1 MARPKYPSDE
11 IDKTMVRFPAGMMDR
26 LKTAAAEN
34 HRSMNAEIIARL
46 EASFSPATDQGGITV
61 PRHEWLKML
70 HEIER
75 FAEGAEKIIEAGK
88 VISTKHKSESE
99 KR

>member
-1 MARPKYPSDE
+1 MLRLPDGMRE
-11 IDKTMVRFPAGMMDR
+11 RVRE
-26 LKTAAAEN
+26 AAEQN
-34 HRSMNAEIIARL
+34 KRSMNAEIIARL

-70 HEIER
+70 HEIEK

-88 VISTKHKSESE
+88 IIQTKHKPET
-99 KR
+99 

>member
-1 MARPKYPSDE
+1 MTEDQNRTLQ
-11 IDKTMVRFPAGMMDR
+11 DKFMLRLPDGMR
-26 LKTAAAEN
+26 ERIREAAEQN
-34 HRSMNAEIIARL
+34 KRSMNAEIIARL

-75 FAEGAEKIIEAGK
+75 FAEGAEKIIEAGR

>member
-1 MARPKYPSDE
+1 MLRLPDGMRE
-11 IDKTMVRFPAGMMDR
+11 RVRE
-26 LKTAAAEN
+26 AAEQN
-34 HRSMNAEIIARL
+34 KRSMNAEIIARL

-75 FAEGAEKIIEAGK
+75 FAEGAEKIIEAGR

>member
-1 MARPKYPSDE
+1 MTEDQNRTLQ
-11 IDKTMVRFPAGMMDR
+11 DKFMLRLPDGMRERVRE
-26 LKTAAAEN
+26 AAEQN
-34 HRSMNAEIIARL
+34 KRSMNAEIIARL

-75 FAEGAEKIIEAGK
+75 FAEGAEKIIEAGR